1 MAVRDAVYNAQSAAV
16 TAAIRRRIGVM
27 ARAIFFSL
35 PAHGHTNPSL
45 PLVRELVD
53 RGDEI
58 VYCSSAAFASRI
70 EAAGARF
77 APYRSP
83 FLADMRGLPDR
94 MDELAWLLMSTTRE
108 VLGDLATFRGERPD
122 YLITDSIAPWGH
134 WVGAALGV
142 PVVTSVVTFAINR
155 HVLAY
160 GLAKGVRP
168 RSAGVLASKIRH
180 LFKAARLG
188 RALRRQFAVKGPGPS
203 PFTYS
208 ALNIVYT
215 SRHFQPC
222 AATFD
227 ERFQFVGPAIAPRD
241 EPAFPWERLRHAPLV
256 YVSLGTIFNAD
267 PGFYRT
273 CFEAL
278 RALDVQGIVSVGQQ
292 VRLDALGEPPPNV
305 LVMRHVPQLEV
316 LRRAAA
322 FVSHGGMN
330 SVSESLYHGVPVL
343 VVPQMSEQHVVG
355 RRTEELGAGLHLA
368 AGAATA
374 AAIRS
379 LVGRLLA
386 EDGFRQQA
394 AVIKDSFAAAGGV
407 ARAADAIHAFTRRA
421 AVV

>member
-1 MAVRDAVYNAQSAAV
+1 MAVKVAVYNAASAAV
-16 TAAIRRRIGVM
+16 TAAIRRPVGAM
-27 ARAIFFSL
+27 AKAIFFSL

-58 VYCSSAAFASRI
+58 VYCSSGTFAARV
-70 EAAGARF
+70 EAAGARYL
-77 APYRSP
+77 PYRSP
-83 FLADMRGLPDR
+83 FLAEMRGLPDR
-94 MDELAWLLMSTTRE
+94 MDELAWLLMSTTRD
-108 VLGDLATFRGERPD
+108 VLADLDTFRGERPD
-122 YLITDSIAPWGH
+122 YLITDSVAPWGH

-142 PVVTSVVTFAINR
+142 PVVTSVSTFAVNR

-160 GLAKGVRP
+160 GLAKGARP
-168 RSAGVLASKIRH
+168 KSAGVLVSKIRH
-180 LFKAARLG
+180 LLRAVRLG
-188 RALRRQFAVKGPGPS
+188 RALRRQFGVKGPGPS

-215 SRHFQPC
+215 SRYFQPC

-227 ERFQFVGPAIAPRD
+227 ERFQFVGPSIAPRD
-241 EPAFPWERLRHAPLV
+241 EPPLPWERLGSAPLV

-267 PGFYRT
+267 AVFYRT

-278 RALDVQGIVSVGQQ
+278 RPLGVQAIVSVGQQ
-292 VRLDALGEPPPNV
+292 VPLDALGEAPPNAMV
-305 LVMRHVPQLEV
+305 LRHVPQLEV

-343 VVPQMSEQHVVG
+343 VIPQMSEQHIVG

-368 AGAATA
+368 PGAVTVN
-374 AAIRS
+374 AIRS

-386 EDGFRQQA
+386 EDGFRQHA
-394 AVIKDSFAAAGGV
+394 SAIRDSFAAAGGV

-421 AVV
+421 AAV